1 MNSKL
6 TRWTL
11 GAAAVAALS
20 AAAIVP
26 ASSASAATVP
36 HTATATAAATGVW
49 IPLQTYYG
57 AATGQGDQ
65 ELCALGYLTHWSKV
79 YPSFPESD
87 FRCYG
92 PVYTPNYAWTSTLEI
107 YL

>member
-36 HTATATAAATGVW
+36 HTATATAATGVW